1 MDAYYVYAGQSS
13 QQPVPAAYRPSKPE
27 DWEPYRDIIAH
38 LYNTMN
44 MKLKDVM
51 SEMQM
56 TYNFKATEKQYKTQL
71 KKWNLD
77 IKYIKASEYMFMI
90 KTMRERQT
98 ANPPKETQFILR
110 GRVVD
115 PKDIARFEKRAQKK
129 GTMREGDPI
138 ECDEPVED
146 MVYGTPP
153 PEEASYHQAA
163 YAEAYA
169 SYQYDPATEYSYSY

>member
-1 MDAYYVYAGQSS
+1 MDAYYGYGQSS
-13 QQPVPAAYRPSKPE
+13 QQAVPAAYRPSSPE

-51 SEMQM
+51 SEMQV

-77 IKYIKASEYMFMI
+77 TKYIKASEYMYMI
-90 KTMRERQT
+90 KMIRERQSE
-98 ANPPKETQFILR
+98 NPPKETRFILR

-129 GTMREGDPI
+129 GTMKEGDPI

-146 MVYGTPP
+146 LVYGTPP

>member
-1 MDAYYVYAGQSS
+1 MDTYYAYGQAAV
-13 QQPVPAAYRPSKPE
+13 QPVLVTYRPSKPE
-27 DWEPYRDIIAH
+27 DWEPYRDTIAH

-51 SEMQM
+51 SEMEA

-71 KKWNLD
+71 KRWNLD
-77 IKYIKASEYMFMI
+77 TKYIKASEYMFMI
-90 KTMRERQT
+90 KTMRERQSEH
-98 ANPPKETQFILR
+98 PPKETRFVLR

-129 GTMREGDPI
+129 GTMKEGVPI
-138 ECDEPVED
+138 ECDELVED
-146 MVYGTPP
+146 LVYGTPP
-153 PEEASYHQAA
+153 PEDAAYHQAA

-169 SYQYDPATEYSYSY
+169 SYQYESTVDYSYSY